1 MKQVTA
7 LTSTYSS
14 DVFGICSALYELG
27 GMVVMHDA
35 SGCNSTYTTHDEP
48 RWYDMDSMIYVSAIS
63 EREAILGNDEKLID
77 DLAAT
82 AEKLHPKFIAIVLAP
97 IPYMIGTDAAAIARI
112 GTERCG
118 IPCFGFSANGMHD
131 YTRGVS
137 DALETLVRTFSSDV
151 EGAKNLGQSVSAKMI
166 GKSSAYGS
174 VAGSPVGN
182 NSPSASKDNLCSER
196 NGTVNL
202 LGVTPLDF
210 GINGSVAALRQW
222 VADHGMENGTCLAM
236 GCTLNDIAAMPNAQM
251 NLVVSTG
258 GFAAA
263 RWMEER
269 FGIPYVV
276 GVPYGNEYAEKLASV
291 VHRAAVSGA
300 SGIAYRQE
308 ETVAG
313 DTNGIQ
319 DTIGNGP
326 KGNAENNK
334 AEKCV
339 LIGEAVTAS
348 SLAAAIKWEYGLR
361 VRVLCPL
368 ETEPEL
374 LRPGDLFT
382 PEEDDLMR
390 EIAKADIVIADPLY
404 RPLCAGKTFY
414 PLPHPAFSGRMY
426 EKEMPNLIARK
437 LG

>member
-1 MKQVTA
+1 MKQVNA
-7 LTSTYSS
+7 LTATYSS

-48 RWYDMDSMIYVSAIS
+48 RWYDRDSMIYVSGIS
-63 EREAILGNDEKLID
+63 EREAILGNDEKLIA
-77 DLAAT
+77 DLVET

-97 IPYMIGTDAAAIARI
+97 IPYMIGTDVAAIARI
-112 GTERCG
+112 VEKRCG

-137 DALETLVRTFSSDV
+137 AALETIVRVFSPDESDS
-151 EGAKNLGQSVSAKMI
+151 KNSEQSVSVKRI
-166 GKSSAYGS
+166 GESLVCGSAT
-174 VAGSPVGN
+174 GSPAGDEEKAEKQN
-182 NSPSASKDNLCSER
+182 PMK
-196 NGTVNL
+196 VNF
-202 LGVTPLDF
+202 LGLTPLDF
-210 GINGSVAALRQW
+210 GMNGSVEALRRW
-222 VADHGMENGTCLAM
+222 GTDHGMENGVCLAM
-236 GCTLNDIAAMPNAQM
+236 GCTLDDIAAMTDAQG
-251 NLVVSTG
+251 NLVVSSG

-276 GVPYGNEYAEKLASV
+276 GVPYGNEYAEELS
-291 VHRAAVSGA
+291 AVLYRTISSGT

-308 ETVAG
+308 ETVA
-313 DTNGIQ
+313 DNTNRSKDPTGIR
-319 DTIGNGP
+319 P
-326 KGNAENNK
+326 KGSAEDDK
-334 AEKCV
+334 AGGCV
-339 LIGEAVTAS
+339 LIGEAVTTS
-348 SLAAAIKWEYGLR
+348 SLAVAIERERGLR

-390 EIAKADIVIADPLY
+390 EIEKADLVIADPLY
-404 RPLCAGKTFY
+404 RPLCGGKDFY

-426 EKEMPNLIARK
+426 EKEMPNLIAKK